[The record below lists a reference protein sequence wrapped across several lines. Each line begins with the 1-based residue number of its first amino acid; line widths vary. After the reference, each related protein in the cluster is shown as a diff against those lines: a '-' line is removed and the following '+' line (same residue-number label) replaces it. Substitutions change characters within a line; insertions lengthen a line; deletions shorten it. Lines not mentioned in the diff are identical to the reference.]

1 MVPGILGKKVGMTHI
16 FGDDG
21 KMVTVTVIQC
31 GPCTVTQLRT
41 PEKEG
46 YSAVQLGFGELAE
59 RRSNRP
65 DRGHFKKAGV
75 SPKKHLQ
82 EFRVP
87 DTNPFQLGQTIRV
100 GEVFAVGER
109 VRVVGQSKGKGF
121 AGGVKRY
128 HFSGSDM
135 THGYMTHR
143 RPFSGGATGPARVFK
158 GAKRP
163 GHMGD
168 ERVTQL
174 GLKVVKIDA
183 ERDLIL
189 VSGSIPGANGGL
201 VTVAREGR
209 RKS

>member
-16 FGDDG
+16 FDDSG
-21 KMVTVTVIQC
+21 RMVTVTVIEC

-41 PEKEG
+41 PAKEG
-46 YSAVQLGFGELAE
+46 YSAVQLGFLDEPAKKTT
-59 RRSNRP
+59 RP
-65 DRGHFKKAGV
+65 AQGHFSKAGV
-75 SPKKHLQ
+75 SPKKHLR

-87 DTNPFQLGQTIRV
+87 DANAFKLGQRINV
-100 GEVFAVGER
+100 DEVFTVGER
-109 VRVVGQSKGKGF
+109 VRVVGRSKGKGF

-143 RPFSGGATGPARVFK
+143 RPFSGGATGPARVLK
-158 GAKRP
+158 GTKKP

-174 GLKVVKIDA
+174 GLKVVTIDA
-183 ERDLIL
+183 ERNLLL
-189 VSGSIPGANGGL
+189 VSGPVPGANGGL
-201 VTVAREGR
+201 VIVAREGR